1 MIRRPPRPT
10 RTDTL
15 FPYKTLFRSSVGIRM
30 TGIGDFRA
38 MKISSEMIDPELR
51 WTGRVMRLL
60 LRPRTVGAFRRMDRL
75 NRIMLKGRKPNDLAC
90 SEVWIPRRDGG
101 QLRVVV
107 YKPKQAAAN
116 LPAVLWLH
124 GGGRSEERSV
134 GKGGGSTCRYRW
146 SPDN

>member
-1 MIRRPPRPT
+1 MRIS
-10 RTDTL
+10 DW
-15 FPYKTLFRSSVGIRM
+15 SSDVC
-30 TGIGDFRA
+30 
-38 MKISSEMIDPELR
+38 SSDL
-51 WTGRVMRLL
+51 GRVMRLL

-75 NRIMLKGRKPNDLAC
+75 NRIMLKGRTPNDLAC

>member
-1 MIRRPPRPT
+1 
-10 RTDTL
+10 
-15 FPYKTLFRSSVGIRM
+15 
-30 TGIGDFRA
+30 

-75 NRIMLKGRKPNDLAC
+75 NQIMLKGRKPNDLAC
-90 SEVWIPRRDGG
+90 SEVWIPRPDGG

-124 GGGRSEERSV
+124 GDWT
-134 GKGGGSTCRYRW
+134 STRLN
-146 SPDN
+146 SSH

>member
-1 MIRRPPRPT
+1 MRIS
-10 RTDTL
+10 DW
-15 FPYKTLFRSSVGIRM
+15 SSDVC
-30 TGIGDFRA
+30 
-38 MKISSEMIDPELR
+38 SSDL
-51 WTGRVMRLL
+51 GRVMRLL

-124 GGGRSEERSV
+124 GGGYLMGTPEQDIT
-134 GKGGGSTCRYRW
+134 TCRRLITAQPCVIDRK
-146 SPDN
+146 STRLNSSH